1 MQTNRYKIYSY
12 PYLSEF
18 TTDYKK
24 SEFHIEGRAEY
35 DLKEETITFGVSYS
49 INNDYLNKL
58 ISNGDVRVAVKL
70 SCKHLGY
77 VRVVDIP
84 AGSSSI
90 KYQINSLDVDGDV
103 DLDAYLVTN
112 KDIRIQDSSLSKDW
126 EGMEP
131 YVEKGNAI
139 GESNTYVIS
148 IDHFKDGGKQSIV
161 SFTEVKSMDDK
172 EYYDVD
178 LSTDRIVFRLSSRMY
193 KHYSKVCNKNE
204 ESIIVDFLIP
214 EFTSILQRMIED
226 GEEDNKFNS
235 NYKEKEWYKVISH
248 KYEKEFHRDPC
259 SGEIPPLTAAQ
270 LLLKVGNKK
279 QNAAYKELSFVV
291 KMRDGGAKDE

>member
-12 PYLSEF
+12 PYLSDF
-18 TTDYKK
+18 TSDYKR

-35 DLKEETITFGVSYS
+35 NQKEETVTFGISYS
-49 INNDYLNKL
+49 INNDYINKM
-58 ISNGDVRVAVKL
+58 IANGDVCVAIKIACKPLGFVRVA
-70 SCKHLGY
+70 
-77 VRVVDIP
+77 DIP
-84 AGSSSI
+84 SNSTSI
-90 KYQINSLDVDGDV
+90 KYQIGSLDVDGDV

-112 KDIRIQDSSLSKDW
+112 RDIKISDPSLSKDW
-126 EGMEP
+126 EGEEP

-161 SFTEVKSMDDK
+161 SFTEVKAMDDK
-172 EYYDVD
+172 EYFDVD
-178 LSTDRIVFRLSSRMY
+178 LSSDRIVFRLSSRMY

-226 GEEDNKFNS
+226 SDEDNKFNS

-259 SGEIPPLTAAQ
+259 MGEIPPLTAAQ

-279 QNAAYKELSFVV
+279 QNAAYKELGFVV

>member
-18 TTDYKK
+18 SSDYKR
-24 SEFHIEGRAEY
+24 SEFHIEGRADY
-35 DLKEETITFGVSYS
+35 NCKEETITFGISYS
-49 INNDYLNKL
+49 INNDYINKL
-58 ISNGDVRVAVKL
+58 ISNSDVRVAVRIA
-70 SCKHLGY
+70 CKHLGL
-77 VRVVDIP
+77 VRVIDIP
-84 AGSSSI
+84 PGSTSI
-90 KYQINSLDVDGDV
+90 KYQIGSLDVDGDV

-112 KDIRIQDSSLSKDW
+112 RDIKISDASLSKDW
-126 EGMEP
+126 EGEEP

-161 SFTEVKSMDDK
+161 SFTEVKAMDDK
-172 EYYDVD
+172 EYFDVD
-178 LSTDRIVFRLSSRMY
+178 LSGDRIVFRLSSRMY

-214 EFTSILQRMIED
+214 EFTSILQRMIENGD
-226 GEEDNKFNS
+226 EDNKFNN

-259 SGEIPPLTAAQ
+259 AGEIPPLTAAQ